1 MTSFK
6 PLWATPAAAPR
17 GGASSG
23 AKKSAAGAGGNF
35 NPLWLD
41 LPSARDFLVDNQVV
55 TAIVEGVPGASNA
68 SPKDAGAAT
77 LPSAADG
84 DDAVLHRGDSA
95 AGATAGAG
103 PEESG
108 SISAT
113 QIITREEH
121 VRLLA
126 LERQAGV
133 EAGKV
138 EGLAQ
143 AKKNLQSETKKIEDF
158 LLSVEAAFGEKSR
171 FLDPLK
177 KLAVHIAKEIVR
189 GELQASGTAI
199 NRLVEHC
206 VASGGAE
213 KPVAIH
219 VNAQDLEWLKAVWD
233 VQDGAP
239 ELKADDRLARGS
251 VKVMMNDGWIE
262 DLIERR
268 FEDVETSLHL
278 N

>member
-41 LPSARDFLVDNQVV
+41 APSARDFLVGNQVV

-68 SPKDAGAAT
+68 SPKDAGTAT
-77 LPSAADG
+77 LPSTADG

-121 VRLLA
+121 GRLLA

-133 EAGKV
+133 EEGKV

-143 AKKNLQSETKKIEDF
+143 AKKNLESETKKIEDF

-199 NRLVEHC
+199 NRLVDHC
-206 VASGGAE
+206 VAGGGGA
-213 KPVAIH
+213 KPVAVH
-219 VNAQDLEWLKAVWD
+219 VNAQDL
-233 VQDGAP
+233 
-239 ELKADDRLARGS
+239 
-251 VKVMMNDGWIE
+251 
-262 DLIERR
+262 
-268 FEDVETSLHL
+268 
-278 N
+278 

>member
-23 AKKSAAGAGGNF
+23 EKKSAAGAGGNF

-41 LPSARDFLVDNQVV
+41 APSARDFLVGNQVV

-68 SPKDAGAAT
+68 SLKDAGAAT
-77 LPSAADG
+77 FPSAADG
-84 DDAVLHRGDSA
+84 DDAVLQGGDSA
-95 AGATAGAG
+95 AGATAGTG

-143 AKKNLQSETKKIEDF
+143 AKKNLQSETKRIEDF

-171 FLDPLK
+171 FIDPLK

-189 GELQASGTAI
+189 GELQASGAAI

-206 VASGGAE
+206 VASGGAD

-233 VQDGAP
+233 AQDGAP

-251 VKVMMNDGWIE
+251 VKVVMNDGWIE

>member
-41 LPSARDFLVDNQVV
+41 APSARDFLVGNQVV

-77 LPSAADG
+77 LPSTADG

-121 VRLLA
+121 GRLLA

-199 NRLVEHC
+199 NRLVDHC
-206 VASGGAE
+206 VAGGGGA
-213 KPVAIH
+213 KPVAVH
-219 VNAQDLEWLKAVWD
+219 VNAQDLEWLKGVWVSQDAV
-233 VQDGAP
+233 P
-239 ELKADDRLARGS
+239 ELKADDSLARGS
-251 VKVMMNDGWIE
+251 VKVVMNDGWIE

-268 FEDVETSLHL
+268 FEDVEISLHL

>member
-1 MTSFK
+1 MTLFK
-6 PLWATPAAAPR
+6 PMWVTPTASAR
-17 GGASSG
+17 EGAS
-23 AKKSAAGAGGNF
+23 AVEKKSKAGAGGNF

-41 LPSARDFLVDNQVV
+41 APSARDFLVGNQVV

>member
-1 MTSFK
+1 M
-6 PLWATPAAAPR
+6 
-17 GGASSG
+17 
-23 AKKSAAGAGGNF
+23 
-35 NPLWLD
+35 
-41 LPSARDFLVDNQVV
+41 
-55 TAIVEGVPGASNA
+55 
-68 SPKDAGAAT
+68 
-77 LPSAADG
+77 
-84 DDAVLHRGDSA
+84 
-95 AGATAGAG
+95 
-103 PEESG
+103 
-108 SISAT
+108 
-113 QIITREEH
+113 
-121 VRLLA
+121 
-126 LERQAGV
+126 
-133 EAGKV
+133 
-138 EGLAQ
+138 
-143 AKKNLQSETKKIEDF
+143 
-158 LLSVEAAFGEKSR
+158 SVEDAFGEPSR

>member
-6 PLWATPAAAPR
+6 PLWVTPAAAPR
-17 GGASSG
+17 GGPSSG
-23 AKKSAAGAGGNF
+23 EKKSAAGAGGNF

-41 LPSARDFLVDNQVV
+41 APSARDFLVGNQVV

-68 SPKDAGAAT
+68 SLKDAGAAT
-77 LPSAADG
+77 FPSAADG
-84 DDAVLHRGDSA
+84 DDAVLQGGDSA
-95 AGATAGAG
+95 AGATAGTG

-143 AKKNLQSETKKIEDF
+143 AKKNLQSETKRIEDF

-171 FLDPLK
+171 FIDPLK

-189 GELQASGTAI
+189 GELQASGAAI

-206 VASGGAE
+206 VASGGAD

-233 VQDGAP
+233 AQDGAP

-251 VKVMMNDGWIE
+251 VKVVMNDGWIE

>member
-41 LPSARDFLVDNQVV
+41 APSARDFLVGNQVV

-77 LPSAADG
+77 LPSTADG
-84 DDAVLHRGDSA
+84 DDAVLQGGDSA

-121 VRLLA
+121 GRLLA

-143 AKKNLQSETKKIEDF
+143 AKKNLESETKKIEDF

-199 NRLVEHC
+199 NRLVDHC
-206 VASGGAE
+206 VAGGGGA
-213 KPVAIH
+213 KPVAVH
-219 VNAQDLEWLKAVWD
+219 VNAQDLEWLKGVWVSQDAV
-233 VQDGAP
+233 P
-239 ELKADDRLARGS
+239 ELKADDSLARGS
-251 VKVMMNDGWIE
+251 VKVVMNDGWIE

-268 FEDVETSLHL
+268 FEDVEISLHL

>member
-6 PLWATPAAAPR
+6 PLWVTPAAAAR

-23 AKKSAAGAGGNF
+23 EKKSEAGSDGNF
-35 NPLWLD
+35 NPLWLES
-41 LPSARDFLVDNQVV
+41 PSARDFLAGNQVV
-55 TAIVEGVPGASNA
+55 TAIVEGVPSAANA
-68 SPKDAGAAT
+68 SLKDAGAAT
-77 LPSAADG
+77 LPSTADG
-84 DDAVLHRGDSA
+84 DDAVLQRDIA
-95 AGATAGAG
+95 AGATTGAG
-103 PEESG
+103 PEDSG
-108 SISAT
+108 FISAT

-121 VRLLA
+121 GRLLA

-143 AKKNLQSETKKIEDF
+143 AKNNLQSETKKIADF
-158 LLSVEAAFGEKSR
+158 LLSVEAAFGEQSR

-239 ELKADDRLARGS
+239 ELKADDKLARGS
-251 VKVMMNDGWIE
+251 VKVVMNDGWIE